1 MGIFNAFCQMSTEWR
16 RVPATSCN
24 TELNYV
30 KRCSRYDI
38 KLLPITDSI
47 KTKKISLHYV
57 TQTVISFRP
66 SYNIKPVRKH
76 GEVFVAFPCKQFQ
89 EVKVYISEQPHFC

>member
-16 RVPATSCN
+16 TVQATSCN
-24 TELNYV
+24 TELNYM

-47 KTKKISLHYV
+47 KTKQI
-57 TQTVISFRP
+57 
-66 SYNIKPVRKH
+66 
-76 GEVFVAFPCKQFQ
+76 
-89 EVKVYISEQPHFC
+89 